1 VHPAESGAVGLDA
14 PQVEETAV
22 SILNVPNLLSISRIL
37 AVPIFIILMLEPDPG
52 RALAAAIVFLFASAT
67 DWLDGYLA
75 RKWGQVTKMGKLLD
89 PIADKI
95 LVASALIILVN
106 INKEDAWLAIA
117 AIVIIGREFAVT
129 GLRAIASSEG
139 IIIPAETTGKYK
151 TGTQIIAI
159 LSFVLDYHMETSWLT
174 TLGWITLII
183 AVILSAYSAV
193 QYFMQFWKKLKR

>member
-1 VHPAESGAVGLDA
+1 
-14 PQVEETAV
+14 VEETAV

-37 AVPIFIILMLEPDPG
+37 AVPVFIVLMIEPTPL
-52 RALAAAIVFLFASAT
+52 RALIAAIVFFFASAT

-117 AIVIIGREFAVT
+117 AIVIISREFAVT

-139 IIIPAETTGKYK
+139 IVIPAETTGKYK

-159 LSFVLDYHMETSWLT
+159 LSFVLDYHMETSWLS

-193 QYFMQFWKKLKR
+193 QYFMQFWKKLKK